1 MPNQTNLSTK
11 KWDGTTAVTLTATQ
25 PSSGTAP
32 AVWYYEN
39 GTPSKAF
46 RPILEYSVRRSATG
60 KAARGLITLNWPVV
74 DSTVPLAPKIVSKAL
89 FEVRG
94 VIPDDMSET
103 EIKDALAV
111 LATALLPAAGSLGTA
126 FATGTGT
133 V

>member
-1 MPNQTNLSTK
+1 MPSQTNLSTK

-32 AVWYYEN
+32 AVWYYDN
-39 GTPSKAF
+39 GATSKAF
-46 RPILEYSVRRSATG
+46 KPVLEYSVRRSATG

-74 DSTVPLAPKIVSKAL
+74 DSTVPLVPKVVSKAL

-94 VIPDDMSET
+94 VIPDDMSEA

-111 LATALLPAAGSLGTA
+111 LATALLPSAGSLGAA